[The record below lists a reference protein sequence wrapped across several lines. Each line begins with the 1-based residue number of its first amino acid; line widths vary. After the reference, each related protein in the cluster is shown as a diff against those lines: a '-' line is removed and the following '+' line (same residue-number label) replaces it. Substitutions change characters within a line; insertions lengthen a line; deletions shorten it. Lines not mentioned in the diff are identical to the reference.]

1 MAERIRHIFRLA
13 LPIIGGMASQT
24 VMNIVDTVLVGRLPD
39 ASTALSAVG
48 YGSFAAWAVAAFLV
62 GIGSAV
68 QTVAARRMGESR
80 ERASGH
86 ALTMGLWVA
95 ILVGV
100 PMSCLGVMAAG
111 EIFPLFIDDAAVV
124 AAGTPYFGIRC
135 GAWFLIMANF
145 SFRGFFNGVG
155 RPRVYF
161 SVVWLVQLLNIV
173 LSYLLMYGAHLRV
186 ASLDLGSLPALG
198 VTGAALGT
206 VLATFCGTLMYGV
219 IGRYYQRSH
228 GAFYLPAAA
237 ASRNQLLTTLLRLSV
252 PAGLT
257 GLISSVG
264 FLVFLIIAG
273 QSGVEVVA
281 ATTLL
286 VNLASACFLPAIG
299 FGLAAAT
306 LVSNSLGARD
316 PDAAFRWGRLT
327 TALAAIILGCVGLI
341 FMIFPELVLG
351 TFTHDQAII
360 QLALPVMIILG
371 AGQALDSAG
380 NVLGHALMGAG
391 AVRAVLV
398 LNLIGMWLIFLPGAY
413 LWGVVFAGGMI
424 GLWVPLFVFR
434 LGISIAAGVIF
445 ARRRWVHIKV

>member
-1 MAERIRHIFRLA
+1 MTDRIGHIFRLA

-24 VMNIVDTVLVGRLPD
+24 LMNVVDTILVGQLPD
-39 ASTALSAVG
+39 SSTALSAVG
-48 YGSFAAWAVAAFLV
+48 YGSFAAWSIAAFLV

-68 QTVAARRMGESR
+68 QTVAARRMGEGR
-80 ERASGH
+80 ERASGY

-95 ILVGV
+95 MLVGI
-100 PMSCLGVMAAG
+100 PLSCAGVVGAPYV
-111 EIFPLFIDDAAVV
+111 FPLFMNDAGVID
-124 AAGTPYFGIRC
+124 AGTPYLAMRC

-161 SVVWLVQLLNIV
+161 TVVWLVQIINIV
-173 LSYLLMYGAHLRV
+173 LSYVFIYGVNTGAQ
-186 ASLDLGSLPALG
+186 SFSIPALG
-198 VTGAALGT
+198 VSGAALGT
-206 VLATFCGTLMYGV
+206 VAATLCGTLMYAV
-219 IGRYYQRSH
+219 ISRYYAGSH
-228 GAFYLPAAA
+228 GAFFLPAALDN
-237 ASRNQLLTTLLRLSV
+237 RRQLLATLLRLSV

-273 QSGVEVVA
+273 RSGVEVVA

-306 LVSNSLGARD
+306 LVSNSLGARE
-316 PDAAFRWGRLT
+316 PDEAFRWGRLT
-327 TALAAIILGCVGLI
+327 TVLAALILGCVGMV
-341 FMIFPELVLG
+341 FVIFPEQVLG
-351 TFTHDQAII
+351 AFTHDQEII
-360 QLALPVMIILG
+360 RLALPVMIILG

-380 NVLGHALMGAG
+380 NVLGHALIGAG
-391 AVRAVLV
+391 AVRAVLI
-398 LNLIGMWLIFLPGAY
+398 LNLIGMWVIFLPGAY
-413 LWGVVFAGGMI
+413 VWGVLYNGGMI
-424 GLWVPLFVFR
+424 GLWIPLFIFR
-434 LGISIAAGVIF
+434 IGISIAAGIIF

>member
-1 MAERIRHIFRLA
+1 MTERIRHILRLA

-39 ASTALSAVG
+39 ASVALSAVG
-48 YGSFAAWAVAAFLV
+48 YGGFATWAIASFLV

-68 QTVAARRMGESR
+68 QTVAARRMGEGR
-80 ERASGH
+80 DRASGYS
-86 ALTMGLWVA
+86 LTMGLWVA
-95 ILVGV
+95 LIVGV
-100 PMSCLGVMAAG
+100 PVSCLGVVGAG
-111 EIFPLFIDDAAVV
+111 WIFPWFMDDAAVV
-124 AAGTPYFGIRC
+124 AAGTPYFGIRS
-135 GAWFLIMANF
+135 GVWFLIMANF

-161 SVVWLVQLLNIV
+161 TVVWIVQLLNIFF
-173 LSYLLMYGAHLRV
+173 SYYLMYG
-186 ASLDLGSLPALG
+186 LDLRLGPTLAFSLPALG
-198 VTGAALGT
+198 VTGAGLGT
-206 VLATFCGTLMYGV
+206 ALATLGGTLMYGL
-219 IGRYYQRSH
+219 IGRYYQGTH
-228 GAFYLPAAA
+228 GAFYLPAALA
-237 ASRNQLLTTLLRLSV
+237 PRRELLVTLLRLSI

-273 QSGVEVVA
+273 DGGVEVVA

-306 LVSNSLGARD
+306 LVSNSLGAGQ

-327 TALAAIILGCVGLI
+327 TAIAAVLLGGVGLI
-341 FMIFPELVLG
+341 FMIFPAQVLSA
-351 TFTHDQAII
+351 FTHDQAII

-380 NVLGHALMGAG
+380 NVLSQALLGAG
-391 AVRAVLV
+391 AVRSVLV
-398 LNLIGMWLIFLPGAY
+398 LNLIGMWLIFLPGAWI
-413 LWGVVFAGGMI
+413 WGVIFEGGML
-424 GLWVPLFVFR
+424 GLWIPLFVYR
-434 LGISIAAGVIF
+434 LGLAVAAGVIF
-445 ARRRWVHIKV
+445 ARRRWALIKV

>member
-1 MAERIRHIFRLA
+1 MIKRIRHIFALA

-24 VMNIVDTVLVGRLPD
+24 VMNIADTVLVGRLPD

-48 YGSFAAWAVAAFLV
+48 YGGFAAWAVAAFLV

-86 ALTMGLWVA
+86 ALTMGLWLA
-95 ILVGV
+95 IIVGV
-100 PMSCLGVMAAG
+100 PMSCLGVIGAG
-111 EIFPLFIDDAAVV
+111 AVFPWFIDDAAVV
-124 AAGTPYFGIRC
+124 AAGAPYLGIRC

-173 LSYLLMYGAHLRV
+173 FSYLLIYGFAARV
-186 ASLDLGSLPALG
+186 AGVELFAIPALG
-198 VTGAALGT
+198 VSGAGLGT
-206 VLATFCGTLMYGV
+206 VMATLCGTFMYGV

-228 GAFYLPAAA
+228 GAFFLPAAA
-237 ASRNQLLTTLLRLSV
+237 SQRRELLATLVRLAV

-264 FLVFLIIAG
+264 FLIFLIIAG
-273 QSGVEVVA
+273 DGGPKVVA

-306 LVSNSLGARD
+306 LVSNSLGARE
-316 PDAAFRWGRLT
+316 PDEAFRWGLMT
-327 TALAAIILGCVGLI
+327 TGLAALILGCVGLI
-341 FMIFPELVLG
+341 FILFPEDVLSA
-351 TFTHDQAII
+351 FTHDQTII
-360 QLALPVMIILG
+360 QLALPIMIILG
-371 AGQALDSAG
+371 AGQAMDSAG
-380 NVLGHALMGAG
+380 NAISHALIGAG
-391 AVRAVLV
+391 AVRAVL
-398 LNLIGMWLIFLPGAY
+398 LMNLIGMWLVFLPGAY
-413 LWGVVFAGGMI
+413 VWGVLYDGGMI
-424 GLWVPLFVFR
+424 GLWIPLFVFR
-434 LGISIAAGVIF
+434 LGLALVAGIIF
-445 ARRRWVHIKV
+445 VRRRWIHIKV